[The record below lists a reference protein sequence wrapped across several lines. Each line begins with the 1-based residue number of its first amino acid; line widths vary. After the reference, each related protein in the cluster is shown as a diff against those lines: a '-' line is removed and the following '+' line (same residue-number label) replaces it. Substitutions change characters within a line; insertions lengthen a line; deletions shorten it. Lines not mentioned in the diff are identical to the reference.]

1 MLLQIPTRI
10 RVEKVYV
17 ARVLEKLD
25 YILKKK
31 FSSTTKKC
39 WCVMHTLDIAL
50 VEQDIATQ
58 ELSTTQIDMS
68 EKKKKNRKK

>member
-1 MLLQIPTRI
+1 
-10 RVEKVYV
+10 
-17 ARVLEKLD
+17 
-25 YILKKK
+25 
-31 FSSTTKKC
+31 
-39 WCVMHTLDIAL
+39 MHTLDIAL